1 MNYTRNLCFGKGDNM
16 TAIEWLEDLKGHY
29 DNMANRESSMMS
41 QILKDG
47 MNKNIGHLELAIKAI
62 KIDDRRK
69 YIISIY
75 ESYKQTKPVREVIE
89 VLKECEVE

>member
-1 MNYTRNLCFGKGDNM
+1 M

-62 KIDDRRK
+62 EKQIPRK
-69 YIISIY
+69 MTKDNMWMICPNCGA
-75 ESYKQTKPVREVIE
+75 SYYTF
-89 VLKECEVE
+89 EVEKYCDICGQRLEVEE

>member
-1 MNYTRNLCFGKGDNM
+1 M

-62 KIDDRRK
+62 EKQIPRKMIPDRTWMRCPNCWM
-69 YIISIY
+69 SY
-75 ESYKQTKPVREVIE
+75 ERFDVGNYCNLCGQK
-89 VLKECEVE
+89 VEDE